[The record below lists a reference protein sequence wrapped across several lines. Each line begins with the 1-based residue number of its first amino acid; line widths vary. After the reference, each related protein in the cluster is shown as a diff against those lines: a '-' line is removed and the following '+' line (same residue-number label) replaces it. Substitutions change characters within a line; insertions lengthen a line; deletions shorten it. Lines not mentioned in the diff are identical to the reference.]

1 MKIPKGVKLA
11 GKESEDYVL
20 KLHKNTYG
28 QKNAGR
34 VWNEYLVKKLKQIGF
49 KQSKID
55 ECVFYKG
62 TVMYVLYTDDS
73 ILAGPDPKEIN
84 KVIKLMK
91 QVKLDVTE
99 EGTLEDFL
107 GVNISRKTDG
117 SIHLTQPQ
125 LINTVLKDLNLL
137 GENVKTKETPA
148 CSSKILLRHAQSES
162 FDKSFDYR
170 SVIGKLNYLER
181 GSRSDISYAVHQCAR
196 FCSDPKKEHGQAIRW
211 LGRYLRQTRDKG
223 TILKPNLN
231 KGL

>member
-55 ECVFYKG
+55 ECVFYRG

-73 ILAGPDPKEIN
+73 ILAGPDPKEIK

-107 GVNISRKTDG
+107 GVNINRKTDG

-137 GENVKTKETPA
+137 GENVKTKETPT
-148 CSSKILLRHAQSES
+148 CSSKILLRHA
-162 FDKSFDYR
+162 
-170 SVIGKLNYLER
+170 
-181 GSRSDISYAVHQCAR
+181 
-196 FCSDPKKEHGQAIRW
+196 
-211 LGRYLRQTRDKG
+211 LRAQY
-223 TILKPNLN
+223 
-231 KGL
+231 